1 MISSM
6 SGRET
11 SPIWAQPAIALADAM
26 KSRKA
31 IRAFLE
37 TPVSQDAI
45 CEILSLASRAPS
57 GTNTQPWRVYVLTDY
72 VKDELT
78 SVINDELTK
87 ENVARSGREEHYPTK
102 WDSPYI
108 ERRRKVGWD
117 LYGLLGIKRE
127 DYDLITLQRN
137 KNFSFYGAPV
147 GLIFSID
154 KRLKVGSW
162 LDYGMFLQSV
172 MLAAR
177 AKGLATCPQAAFTQF
192 SENVG
197 RYLGFKENEMLVC
210 GMALGYADPNDLVNT
225 LETEREPVEQFASF
239 HGWGRQ

>member
-1 MISSM
+1 MTGSV
-6 SGRET
+6 SGNGT
-11 SPIWAQPAIALADAM
+11 LPMWAQPAIALSDAM

-31 IRAFLE
+31 IRDFLE
-37 TPVSQDAI
+37 TPISRDAI
-45 CEILSLASRAPS
+45 YEILALASRAPS
-57 GTNTQPWRVYVLTDY
+57 GTNTQPWRVYVLTGNA
-72 VKDELT
+72 KEELT
-78 SVINDELTK
+78 AVINDEISK
-87 ENVARSGREEHYPTK
+87 ENIAQTGREIHYPTK

-127 DYDLITLQRN
+127 DRDLIALQRN

-154 KRLKVGSW
+154 KSLKAGSW

-177 AKGLATCPQAAFTQF
+177 ANGLATCPQAAFTQF
-192 SENVG
+192 SEHVG
-197 RYLGFKENEMLVC
+197 SHLGFNESEMLVC
-210 GMALGYADPNDLVNT
+210 GMALGYANPDGLVNT
-225 LETEREPVEQFASF
+225 LETEREPVGQFASF
-239 HGWGRQ
+239 HGWCP